1 MRRMWRFSQSVG
13 SGNEESDTDHDRVL
27 VLSVSRHGSR
37 PPLISA
43 CVMHESMSSTDD
55 RSPGSLG
62 ATSDAESPFAHPDR
76 AAFEAHLERKNYGP
90 FTLTEAV
97 RPGWHAGVVPREGY
111 RFDTYSDPHTR
122 ARLPAII
129 AAVSRERLFET
140 FIELLSPLG
149 ESCEVVLESSHEKR
163 GRDRQEYVRES
174 VERLVL
180 ESLLW
185 DFEDLLTNDG
195 CSGIAIMHPQL
206 PMEVQLDEHKL
217 LIIYAPSRAPFAER
231 LEACG
236 VGRNDELQVISQG
249 EHLHTSHSRYAKA
262 FNRLRHRLGAE

>member
-1 MRRMWRFSQSVG
+1 
-13 SGNEESDTDHDRVL
+13 
-27 VLSVSRHGSR
+27 
-37 PPLISA
+37 
-43 CVMHESMSSTDD
+43 MSFTDD
-55 RSPGSLG
+55 LSPGSLR
-62 ATSDAESPFAHPDR
+62 AAPDLESPFAHPDR
-76 AAFEAHLERKNYGP
+76 VAFEAHLAQKTYGP

-111 RFDTYSDPHTR
+111 RFDTYADPETN

-129 AAVSRERLFET
+129 AAISKERLFEA
-140 FIELLSPLG
+140 FIELLAPLG
-149 ESCEVVLESSHEKR
+149 ETCEVVLESSHEAR
-163 GRDRQEYVRES
+163 GNSRQEYVRES

-195 CSGIAIMHPQL
+195 CSGIAIMHPRM

-217 LIIYAPSRAPFAER
+217 LIVYAPSRAPFAER

-236 VGRNDELQVISQG
+236 VGRNDELRVISQG
-249 EHLHTSHSRYAKA
+249 EHLHTSHSRYTRE

>member
-1 MRRMWRFSQSVG
+1 
-13 SGNEESDTDHDRVL
+13 
-27 VLSVSRHGSR
+27 
-37 PPLISA
+37 
-43 CVMHESMSSTDD
+43 MSSTDD
-55 RSPGSLG
+55 LSPGSLQT
-62 ATSDAESPFAHPDR
+62 APDAESPFAHPDR
-76 AAFEAHLERKNYGP
+76 AAFEAHLARKNYGP

-111 RFDTYSDPHTR
+111 RFDTYADPQTR

-140 FIELLSPLG
+140 FIELLEPLG
-149 ESCEVVLESSHEKR
+149 DTCEVILESSHEQR
-163 GRDRQEYVRES
+163 GQDRREYVRES

-195 CSGIAIMHPQL
+195 CTGIAIMHPSL

-217 LIIYAPSRAPFAER
+217 LIVYAPSRSPFAAR
-231 LEACG
+231 LAACG
-236 VGRNDELQVISQG
+236 LSRNDELQVISQG
-249 EHLHTSHSRYAKA
+249 EHLHTSHSRYTKD
-262 FNRLRHRLGAE
+262 FSRLRHRLGAD

>member
-1 MRRMWRFSQSVG
+1 
-13 SGNEESDTDHDRVL
+13 
-27 VLSVSRHGSR
+27 
-37 PPLISA
+37 
-43 CVMHESMSSTDD
+43 MSSTDD
-55 RSPGSLG
+55 LSPGSLQT
-62 ATSDAESPFAHPDR
+62 APDAESPFAHPDR
-76 AAFEAHLERKNYGP
+76 AAFEAHLARKNYGP

-111 RFDTYSDPHTR
+111 RFDTYADPQTR

-140 FIELLSPLG
+140 FIELLEPLG
-149 ESCEVVLESSHEKR
+149 DACEVILESSHEQR
-163 GRDRQEYVRES
+163 GQDRREYVRES

-195 CSGIAIMHPQL
+195 CTGIAIMHPSL

-217 LIIYAPSRAPFAER
+217 LIVYAPSRSPFAAR
-231 LEACG
+231 LAACG
-236 VGRNDELQVISQG
+236 LSRNDELQVISQG
-249 EHLHTSHSRYAKA
+249 EHLHTSHSRYTKD
-262 FNRLRHRLGAE
+262 FSRLRHRLGAD